1 MADARIT
8 PLKVNEPEGTYRYT
22 RAMWEEAGVDNHIL
36 PPAQDPDKFEALS
49 NIMPPATN
57 ILKRRWGY
65 RPFRPQLEQGGGD
78 ENDYI
83 LIFDSGEGADV
94 VFDVT
99 PPFPDLYALFI
110 MATQGPVFGGMS
122 GAATP
127 PTGFTV
133 PLLVGSNVVYAGK
146 ALVGSTPFTVTGT
159 WAATSPPGGARPWV
173 AMLPLIR
180 TTGVVAEVQTV
191 GASGAVGGSPVSIP
205 ITAPVTAGNS
215 IMVAIASSASYF
227 YFNTPPADWT
237 CTDNLGNTYTSLGS
251 TIGTVN
257 DYASSGGI
265 FYPHNQITFFYAKDV
280 AAGATTVTVTGT
292 QVLGGEIKVSEM
304 SGLGAAL

>member
-22 RAMWEEAGVDNHIL
+22 RAMWEAAGVDNHML
-36 PPAQDPDKFEALS
+36 PPAQDPDKFEVLS

-78 ENDYI
+78 ENDYV

-94 VFDVT
+94 TFDVT

-110 MATQGPVFGGMS
+110 MATQGPAFGGMS
-122 GAATP
+122 GGATSP
-127 PTGFTV
+127 SDWTV
-133 PLLVGSNVVYAGK
+133 PLFAGNNFVYAGK

-180 TTGVVAEVQTV
+180 TTGVVAAVQTV
-191 GASGAVGGSPVSIP
+191 SAGGVVGGALNLV

-215 IMVAIASSASYF
+215 IMVAIASSAGYA
-227 YFNTPPADWT
+227 YFNTPPPDWT
-237 CTDNLGNTYTSLGS
+237 CSDNQGNTYTSLGS

-265 FYPHNQITFFYAKDV
+265 FNPHNQITFFYAKNC
-280 AAGATTVTVTGT
+280 AAGATTVTITGT
-292 QVLGGEIKVSEM
+292 QTIGEEIRVSEM